1 MAVAQVIEEI
11 PIEAQDIPENT
22 HWGEDI
28 QETTE
33 EIQEHI
39 NSTDD
44 IPKKG
49 RGRPAGAKNK
59 PKPKPAPAAAKPKAK
74 SKAKKPIE
82 YEESE
87 SEEEEAP
94 PPRRRGRQVSGI
106 QPPLT
111 LTHERER
118 EVEFDRHALAADV
131 LGILQQQ
138 RYQRTTAKRNHYASW
153 FENMQ

>member
-11 PIEAQDIPENT
+11 PIEALTGGDIPET
-22 HWGEDI
+22 TEDI
-28 QETTE
+28 QESNE
-33 EIQEHI
+33 EIQENI
-39 NSTDD
+39 NLTED

-94 PPRRRGRQVSGI
+94 PPRRRTKE
-106 QPPLT
+106 QPFPG
-111 LTHERER
+111 HEL
-118 EVEFDRHALAADV
+118 DRRALAADV
-131 LGILQQQ
+131 LDILQQQ
-138 RYQRTTAKRNHYASW
+138 RYQRTTARRSHYASW
-153 FENMQ
+153 FENIH

>member
-94 PPRRRGRQVSGI
+94 PPRRRTRQEE
-106 QPPLT
+106 PP
-111 LTHERER
+111 H

-138 RYQRTTAKRNHYASW
+138 RYQRTTARRSHYASW
-153 FENMQ
+153 FENIQ